1 MTGMNR
7 HTLPYALAA
16 LLLAGSASSAA
27 LAGEPPARP
36 GQTAT
41 LRIELELTGKDRGK
55 PIHRTVSMVVHV
67 VSQETTGYDLLASGD
82 DAPAAAAAGER
93 RDARLDQRLAAARAH
108 QEKLDM
114 DAITRA
120 CDADQQSAECKRGQ
134 AAFAQAMGEVDQAM
148 REAANDA
155 GNGAPTDPNRY
166 QQWAAVPGKDGQS
179 CGTIEARVLDQGK
192 AEVTRI
198 PRPGVLAVDTCSSS
212 IALDR
217 TGHRTKL
224 YISPLEI
231 LRANATDRGD
241 IVIDGTDVNVN
252 AGSEFNAINNSLI
265 LRNNPYQAS
274 GSRLSGSATY
284 RGSRGVTVV
293 RWSLTPD

>member
-1 MTGMNR
+1 MNK

-16 LLLAGSASSAA
+16 LLLAGSTGSAA
-27 LAGEPPARP
+27 VAAEPPARP

-55 PIHRTVSMVVHV
+55 PIHRAVSMVVHV
-67 VSQETTGYDLLASGD
+67 ASQESTGYDLLASGD
-82 DAPAAAAAGER
+82 NDPVAATAHER
-93 RDARLDQRLAAARAH
+93 RDARLDKRLAAARAH

-120 CDADQQSAECKRGQ
+120 CDADQHSAQCKRGQ
-134 AAFAQAMGEVDQAM
+134 AAFAQSMGEVDEAM
-148 REAANDA
+148 KEAANDA
-155 GNGAPTDPNRY
+155 GNGAPMDPNRY
-166 QQWAAVPGKDGQS
+166 QQWEAVPGKDGLS

-192 AEVTRI
+192 ADITRI
-198 PRPGVLAVDTCSSS
+198 PRPGVLAVATCSSS

-217 TGHRTKL
+217 TGHRAKL

-231 LRANATDRGD
+231 LRASATERGD
-241 IVIDGTDVNVN
+241 FVIDGTDVNAN
-252 AGSEFNAINNSLI
+252 AGGEFDAMNNSLI

-274 GSRLSGSATY
+274 GGRLSGSASY
-284 RGSRGVTVV
+284 RGSRGVAVV
-293 RWSLTPD
+293 RWSLTRD